1 MAALSV
7 FIEEGVP
14 PHLCANPIYVTSRE
28 GETLIFEVL
37 EKDVSHLLERL
48 VGKPE
53 LYSLGGE
60 TFFGQLVS
68 LEPCQNT
75 AEACQGRSKNR
86 PMGRSKSRP
95 GEYVEDR
102 GLSGRRAS
110 GAILVQL
117 RERVPKPFLR
127 GPDEAYRRSSRTIE
141 LEQDYPFKCLL
152 MAPSS
157 RFCTSAS

>member
-14 PHLCANPIYVTSRE
+14 PHLCANPIYVISRE

-75 AEACQGRSKNR
+75 AEALALMREAPAR
-86 PMGRSKSRP
+86 
-95 GEYVEDR
+95 R
-102 GLSGRRAS
+102 GLFSVP
-110 GAILVQL
+110 LV
-117 RERVPKPFLR
+117 
-127 GPDEAYRRSSRTIE
+127 
-141 LEQDYPFKCLL
+141 
-152 MAPSS
+152 PSS
-157 RFCTSAS
+157 ETKA